1 MKWAGSIFFA
11 VLIAIAVY
19 VSYGEY
25 HHDLPMAPDQDIYV
39 ADYAKMVNDSDRE
52 KILSIGQD
60 LDDRFGAQLVV
71 VTLDT
76 SLEDESI
83 ENYANRL
90 FRDWGI
96 GDAEENN
103 GVLLLIAKEDR
114 KFRIEVGYGLEGAI
128 TDGYAGEILDG
139 MTSKFRNDKY
149 SQGILEAYQKL
160 AAKIYENYGVEPPQS
175 IRPAPPPAQMTAE
188 DEKYGDEEETTW
200 WEDILYCGIFLI
212 LVVVVAFLFYGVLG
226 PLISVIVLFAI
237 SLFIYILSVL
247 LYIITLGHWGSL
259 KWSDVSGD
267 YKGGGGNW
275 WSGGSGGSSGGGSS
289 GGGSSG
295 SSGGYGGGSS
305 GGGGASGGW

>member
-11 VLIAIAVY
+11 VLIAIVAY
-19 VSYGEY
+19 ISYGEY
-25 HHDLPMAPDQDIYV
+25 HHDLPDAPDQDIYV
-39 ADYAKMVNDSDRE
+39 ADFASMIGANERE
-52 KILSIGQD
+52 KMLSIGQD

-83 ENYANRL
+83 EDYANRL
-90 FRDWGI
+90 FRGWGI
-96 GDAEENN
+96 GNAEKNN

-128 TDGYAGEILDG
+128 TDGYAGEVLDG
-139 MTSKFRNDKY
+139 MKAKFRDDKY
-149 SQGILEAYQKL
+149 SLGTLEAYQKL
-160 AAKIYENYGVEPPQS
+160 AAKIYENYGAEPPQS
-175 IRPAPPPAQMTAE
+175 VRPAPPPAQLDAE
-188 DEKYGDEEETTW
+188 DEEDEEETTW

-212 LVVVVAFLFYGVLG
+212 LVLVVAFLFYGVLG

-237 SLFIYILSVL
+237 SIFIYILSVL
-247 LYIITLGHWGSL
+247 LYIITLGRWGSL

-267 YKGGGGNW
+267 DKGGGSW
-275 WSGGSGGSSGGGSS
+275 WSGGSGGSSGG
-289 GGGSSG
+289 G